1 MKHRSAIPSHYGF
14 TLTELIILL
23 VIVGLFLGMTFLR
36 GAAQKDSAVA
46 NDVVMMQKDLTEA
59 IREFKRQFHYLPGD
73 LPNAANKIEKLPDL
87 CRIPMITNNIG
98 NGLIDTANEIQCVPE
113 ELKLAGFYNAH
124 LAVDGLHVFITNNGN
139 QLTVLAAGIAHVP
152 NIAAAPLLPPNVIEV
167 ANLSCGAAQAVDQQL
182 DDGNLGTG
190 NVQVAPAYVNCAP
203 GSIVPYLDIAY

>member
-1 MKHRSAIPSHYGF
+1 LKHRSAIPSHYGF

-124 LAVDGLHVFITNNGN
+124 LAVDGCMY
-139 QLTVLAAGIAHVP
+139 
-152 NIAAAPLLPPNVIEV
+152 LLPTTAISSLCWQPVLPMYPI
-167 ANLSCGAAQAVDQQL
+167 LPQHLCYRR
-182 DDGNLGTG
+182 T
-190 NVQVAPAYVNCAP
+190 
-203 GSIVPYLDIAY
+203 